1 MCNLYSLSHRLQAIL
16 EMVAAM
22 TKDIGNFGPMP
33 GIFPDTSGPHNG
45 RSARPAPPG
54 QRRTAPCSAGCINCV
69 LPCAMSCTRPR

>member
-33 GIFPDTSGPHNG
+33 GIFPDY
-45 RSARPAPPG
+45 PAPILRARGDGSLELALARWGMPSSR
-54 QRRTAPCSAGCINCV
+54 QAPVSYTHLRAHE
-69 LPCAMSCTRPR
+69 T